1 MKKILV
7 LNGPNLNLLGV
18 REPDVYGTVTLADIE
33 REVTEYAAER
43 GASVDCFQSNHEG
56 ALIDKL
62 HEARGAYDGIVY
74 NPGAHT
80 HYSYALRDAVSSIDV
95 PTVEVHLSDISAR
108 EEFRRISVIAPVCV
122 AQIKGKGKEGYKE
135 AVERGEPG
143 DVRGVA
149 HEERAHARIGAG
161 GAETIEARPGSR
173 SERGAIGR
181 AAHRRPP
188 CSPLCPCP

>member
-1 MKKILV
+1 M
-7 LNGPNLNLLGV
+7 
-18 REPDVYGTVTLADIE
+18 TLADIE

-135 AVERGEPG
+135 AV
-143 DVRGVA
+143 DVLL
-149 HEERAHARIGAG
+149 AR
-161 GAETIEARPGSR
+161 
-173 SERGAIGR
+173 
-181 AAHRRPP
+181 
-188 CSPLCPCP
+188 